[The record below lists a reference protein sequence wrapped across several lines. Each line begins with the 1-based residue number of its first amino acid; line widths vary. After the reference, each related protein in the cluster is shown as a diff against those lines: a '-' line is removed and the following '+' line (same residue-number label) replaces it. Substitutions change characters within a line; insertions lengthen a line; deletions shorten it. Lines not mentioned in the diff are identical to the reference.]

1 MIRYTIEM
9 SSGDDAL
16 ELRQYLSEKYNVIME
31 YRYSSDGNDVLI
43 KLKLIPKEDNIQPDE
58 R

>member
-1 MIRYTIEM
+1 MIIHTIEM
-9 SSGDDAL
+9 SLGDDVL

-31 YRYSSDGNDVLI
+31 YCHSFDGNDVLI